1 VAPTTT
7 FKDMFGAAELL
18 KKEGPGLLRTFIRS
32 HRGAVTA
39 DLRFEAMFSRSSS
52 ATDGEPR
59 SAHEGE
65 SAGFSVNVR
74 VNERSGVSSTGQTG
88 VELGRL
94 ATHPGRMLTAI
105 RAGLAEAYERA
116 RLGARE
122 KATVIRA
129 MNGGSGRA
137 RSLTGA
143 PVAPRAPVQDEVAAV
158 YQRDPRTLDPG
169 ELRHLCRDASARVAA
184 LGSEIAY
191 NAVAAL
197 SEVREEL
204 FISADGTLISQGFA
218 FSQGDCY
225 IVAQNGDGHQEI
237 YDTIGQQR
245 GLECLAEGYRDELM
259 PNPDL
264 QTFALG
270 LAAEAR
276 ELAGAPVLKPPDAEV
291 AVVTDP
297 HFNALVSHEIIG
309 HPSEADRALKMEAAY
324 AGRSWFLRSLE
335 DNELGRQV
343 GSPLLSA
350 CSDPSL
356 AGYGHYRYDHE
367 GTRARRVMH
376 VEKGQFRG
384 FLNSR
389 DTAAVLGVEPNGS
402 ARASEVFYIPLI
414 RMSNTFLMPGESDP
428 QQIIADVER
437 GYFVCGSAV
446 PSIAESRENFR
457 ISARRVYEIDHGRL
471 GRLYRA
477 GSVIADSKE
486 FFMHVDAAG
495 NDLRLIAIPNCG
507 KGQPMQVKR
516 MSNGG
521 PTLRSRARL
530 GGG

>member
-1 VAPTTT
+1 MAST
-7 FKDMFGAAELL
+7 DLFGAAELL
-18 KKEGPGLLRTFIRS
+18 KKEGPDLLRAFIRS
-32 HRGAVTA
+32 HRGAVSA

-52 ATDGEPR
+52 ATDGEAR

-74 VNERSGVSSTGQTG
+74 VNERAGASSTGQTG

-94 ATHPGRMLTAI
+94 ALRPTRLLAAI

-116 RLGARE
+116 RLSARE
-122 KATVIRA
+122 KAALIRA
-129 MNGGSGRA
+129 LNGRSGWA
-137 RSLTGA
+137 RSLTMA
-143 PVAPRAPVQDEVAAV
+143 TPAPRAAVRDEVAAV

-169 ELRHLCRDASARVAA
+169 ELKRLCRDASARVAG
-184 LGSEIAY
+184 LGPEIAF

-197 SEVREEL
+197 SELREEL
-204 FISADGTLISQGFA
+204 FVSSEGALISQGFA

-225 IVAQNGDGHQEI
+225 VVAQSGDGHQEI

-245 GLECLAEGYRDELM
+245 GLECLAEGWRGELM

-264 QTFALG
+264 LTFAVE
-270 LAAEAR
+270 LAGEAR
-276 ELAGAPVLKPPDAEV
+276 ELAAAPALKPPDAEV
-291 AVVTDP
+291 TVVTDP
-297 HFNALVSHEIIG
+297 HFNALVAHEIIG

-324 AGRSWFLRSLE
+324 AGRSWFLRSLL
-335 DNELGRQV
+335 DNEVGRQV

-350 CSDPSL
+350 CSDPGL
-356 AGYGHYRYDHE
+356 EGYGHYRYDHE
-367 GTRARRVMH
+367 GTRARRVTH
-376 VEKGQFRG
+376 VENGVFRG

-389 DTAAVLGVEPNGS
+389 ETAAVLGAEPNGS
-402 ARASEVFYIPLI
+402 ARASEVFYVPLI

-428 QQIIADVER
+428 RQIIADVER
-437 GYFVCGSAV
+437 GYYVCGSAV

-477 GSVIADSKE
+477 GSVIADSKQ
-486 FFMHVDAAG
+486 FFMQVDAVG

-507 KGQPMQVKR
+507 KGQPMQIKR

-521 PTLRSRARL
+521 PTMRSRARL

>member
-1 VAPTTT
+1 MTST
-7 FKDMFGAAELL
+7 DMFGAAELL
-18 KKEGPGLLRTFIRS
+18 KKDGPDLLRSFVRS
-32 HRGAVTA
+32 HRGAGYA

-52 ATDGEPR
+52 ATDGEAR

-65 SAGFSVNVR
+65 SAGFGVSVR
-74 VNERSGVSSTGQTG
+74 VNERGGASGIGQTG

-94 ATHPGRMLTAI
+94 ALRPARLVAAI
-105 RAGLAEAYERA
+105 RAGFGEAYQRA
-116 RLGARE
+116 RLDARG
-122 KATVIRA
+122 KAALMRTL
-129 MNGGSGRA
+129 GSRA
-137 RSLTGA
+137 RSLAMAA
-143 PVAPRAPVQDEVAAV
+143 PSPRPAVRDEVAAAF
-158 YQRDPRTLDPG
+158 QRDPRTVAPD
-169 ELRHLCRDASARVAA
+169 ELKHLCREASAGVAG
-184 LGSEIAY
+184 LGAAIAF

-197 SEVREEL
+197 SELRQEL
-204 FISADGTLISQGFA
+204 FISSEGSLISQGFA

-225 IVAQNGDGHQEI
+225 VVAQSADGHQEI

-245 GLECLAEGYRDELM
+245 GMECLAEAWRDELM

-264 QTFALG
+264 LTFAVE
-270 LAAEAR
+270 LADEAR
-276 ELAGAPVLKPPDAEV
+276 ELAAAPALKPPEAKV
-291 AVVTDP
+291 TVVTDP
-297 HFNALVSHEIIG
+297 HFNALVAHEIIG

-324 AGRSWFLRSLE
+324 AGRSWFLRSLN
-335 DNELGRQV
+335 DNEIGRQV

-350 CSDPSL
+350 CSDPGL
-356 AGYGHYRYDHE
+356 GGYGHYRYDHE
-367 GTRARRVMH
+367 GTRGRRVMH
-376 VEKGQFRG
+376 VENGVFRG

-389 DTAAVLGVEPNGS
+389 ETAIVLGAEPNGS
-402 ARASEVFYIPLI
+402 ARASEVFYVPLI
-414 RMSNTFLMPGESDP
+414 RMSNTFLMPGQSDP
-428 QQIIADVER
+428 RQMIADVER
-437 GYFVCGSAV
+437 GYYVCGSAI

-477 GSVIADSKE
+477 GSVIADSKQ
-486 FFMHVDAAG
+486 FFMHVDAVG

>member
-1 VAPTTT
+1 MTST
-7 FKDMFGAAELL
+7 DMFDAAELL
-18 KKEGPGLLRTFIRS
+18 KKEGPELLRAFIRG
-32 HRGAVTA
+32 HRGAVYA

-52 ATDGEPR
+52 ATDGEAR

-65 SAGFSVNVR
+65 SAGFSVSVR
-74 VNERSGVSSTGQTG
+74 VDERSGASSAGQTG
-88 VELGRL
+88 VEVGRL
-94 ATHPGRMLTAI
+94 ALRPARLLAAI

-122 KATVIRA
+122 KAALIRA
-129 MNGGSGRA
+129 LDGRSGLA
-137 RSLTGA
+137 RSLRMA
-143 PVAPRAPVQDEVAAV
+143 PAPRAPVRDEVAAV
-158 YQRDPRTLDPG
+158 YQRDPRTLDPD
-169 ELRHLCRDASARVAA
+169 ELKRLCREASARVAG
-184 LGSEIAY
+184 LGAEIAF

-197 SEVREEL
+197 SELREEL
-204 FISADGTLISQGFA
+204 FISSEGALISQGFA

-225 IVAQNGDGHQEI
+225 VVAQSGDGHQEI

-245 GLECLAEGYRDELM
+245 GLECLAEGWRDELM

-264 QTFALG
+264 AAFALE
-270 LAAEAR
+270 LASEAR
-276 ELAGAPVLKPPDAEV
+276 ELAAAPVLKPPDAEV
-291 AVVTDP
+291 TVVTDP
-297 HFNALVSHEIIG
+297 HFNALIAHEIIG

-335 DNELGRQV
+335 DNEVGRRV
-343 GSPLLSA
+343 GSPLMSA

-356 AGYGHYRYDHE
+356 EGYGHYRYDHE
-367 GTRARRVMH
+367 GTRARRVTH
-376 VEKGQFRG
+376 VESGVFRG

-389 DTAAVLGVEPNGS
+389 DTAAVLGAEPNGS
-402 ARASEVFYIPLI
+402 ARASEVFYVPLI
-414 RMSNTFLMPGESDP
+414 RMSNTFVMPGESQP
-428 QQIIADVER
+428 QQIIADVEH
-437 GYFVCGSAV
+437 GYYVCGSAV

-457 ISARRVYEIDHGRL
+457 ISARRVYEIDHGRV

-486 FFMHVDAAG
+486 FFMHVDAVG

-521 PTLRSRARL
+521 PTMRSRARL

>member
-1 VAPTTT
+1 
-7 FKDMFGAAELL
+7 MFGAAELL
-18 KKEGPGLLRTFIRS
+18 KKEGPGLLRAFIRS
-32 HRGAVTA
+32 HRGAVSA
-39 DLRFEAMFSRSSS
+39 DLRFEVMFSRSSS

-65 SAGFSVNVR
+65 SAGFSVNLR
-74 VNERSGVSSTGQTG
+74 VNERSGVSSTGQIG

-94 ATHPGRMLTAI
+94 ATHPARMLAAI

-116 RLGARE
+116 RLSARE
-122 KATVIRA
+122 KAALIRA
-129 MNGGSGRA
+129 LSRNSGESGRA
-137 RSLTGA
+137 LSLA
-143 PVAPRAPVQDEVAAV
+143 SVPPAPRAAVHDEVAAV

-169 ELRHLCRDASARVAA
+169 ELGRLCREASARVAA
-184 LGSEIAY
+184 LGPAIAF

-197 SEVREEL
+197 SELREEL
-204 FISADGTLISQGFA
+204 FISGDGTVISQGFA

-225 IVAQNGDGHQEI
+225 VVAQSGDGHQEI

-245 GLECLAEGYRDELM
+245 GVECLAEGYRDELM

-264 QTFALG
+264 LTFALE
-270 LAAEAR
+270 LATEAR
-276 ELAGAPVLKPPDAEV
+276 ELAAASVLKPPDAEV
-291 AVVTDP
+291 TVVTDP
-297 HFNALVSHEIIG
+297 HFNALISHEIIG

-335 DNELGRQV
+335 DNEIGRQV

-350 CSDPSL
+350 CSDPGL

-367 GTRARRVMH
+367 GTLGRRVMH
-376 VEKGQFRG
+376 VEKGLFQG

-389 DTAAVLGVEPNGS
+389 DTAAVLDVEPNGS
-402 ARASEVFYIPLI
+402 ARASEVFYVPLI
-414 RMSNTFLMPGESDP
+414 RMSNTFLLSGESDP

-437 GYFVCGSAV
+437 GYYVCGSAV

>member
-1 VAPTTT
+1 
-7 FKDMFGAAELL
+7 MFGAAELL
-18 KKEGPGLLRTFIRS
+18 KKEGPGVLRAFIRS
-32 HRGAVTA
+32 HRGAVSA

-65 SAGFSVNVR
+65 SAGFSVSVR

-94 ATHPGRMLTAI
+94 ATHPARMLAAI

-116 RLGARE
+116 RLSTRE
-122 KATVIRA
+122 KAALIRA
-129 MNGGSGRA
+129 LSRNSGRA
-137 RSLTGA
+137 GLARSLASA
-143 PVAPRAPVQDEVAAV
+143 PPVPRAAVHDEVAAV

-169 ELRHLCRDASARVAA
+169 ELRRLCREASARVAA
-184 LGSEIAY
+184 LGPEIAF

-197 SEVREEL
+197 SELREEL
-204 FISADGTLISQGFA
+204 FISSDGTLISEGFA

-225 IVAQNGDGHQEI
+225 IVAQSGDGHQEI

-264 QTFALG
+264 LTFALELG
-270 LAAEAR
+270 AEAR
-276 ELAGAPVLKPPDAEV
+276 ELAAAPVLKPLDAEV
-291 AVVTDP
+291 TVVTDP

-324 AGRSWFLRSLE
+324 AGRSWFLRSLQ
-335 DNELGRQV
+335 DNEVGRQV

-350 CSDPSL
+350 CSDPGL

-376 VEKGQFRG
+376 VEKGMFRG

-389 DTAAVLGVEPNGS
+389 ETAAVLGVEPNGS
-402 ARASEVFYIPLI
+402 ARASEVFYVPLI

-437 GYFVCGSAV
+437 GYYVCGSAV

-457 ISARRVYEIDHGRL
+457 ISARRVYEIDHGQL

-486 FFMHVDAAG
+486 FFMHIDAAG